1 MKTSY
6 LLLIAGMALVTYL
19 PRFLPMAWLSRL
31 KMPLW
36 LEQWLSYIPLG
47 ILAALLGQAL
57 FVNKGSTLNLSLM
70 RHEIYALI
78 PSLWV
83 GLKTKNLFLPVFVGI
98 LSVAILRWL
107 F

>member
-1 MKTSY
+1 MTTSFI
-6 LLLIAGMALVTYL
+6 LLVAAMAIVTYI

-31 KMPLW
+31 SLPST
-36 LEQWLSYIPLG
+36 LEHWLSYIPLG

-57 FVNKGSTLNLSLM
+57 FIDSQNKINSELIRPELL
-70 RHEIYALI
+70 ALI

-83 GLKTKNLFLPVFVGI
+83 GWKTKNLFLPVFVGI

-107 F
+107 I